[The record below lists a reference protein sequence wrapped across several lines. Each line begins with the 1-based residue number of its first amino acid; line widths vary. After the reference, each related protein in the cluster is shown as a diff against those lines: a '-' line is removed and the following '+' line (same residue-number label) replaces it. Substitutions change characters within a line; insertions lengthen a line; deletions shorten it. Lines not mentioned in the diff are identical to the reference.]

1 MLRTRLA
8 TALAATASV
17 VAGITL
23 ATPAL
28 ATPGKALTPSSA
40 APDTCTTP
48 VFETDGY
55 HSGQTLP
62 NYAGFNGHVPAGY
75 EAHPVPYQDGV
86 FPVVDAKALDDA
98 VAGGKAALDAA
109 VRAFHARCP
118 DSPMV
123 ISGYSEG
130 ALVAGDELD
139 ALARASAI
147 PHNLIKGVLY
157 GDPRREFG
165 DGGVGG
171 VAGGIETNLP
181 TILPGVTMRG
191 PRGFGDLAVHE
202 ICNENDGICNSTNMI
217 TNALAFA
224 NGLAGYASGDHG
236 YDIDPV
242 RDLGSGLTLHLQPP
256 RIGYGPPLP
265 LPIGTPWQI
274 QQTLGDTSGARAAV
288 RTAMDTVNSALPAPV
303 RSALR
308 SLPWYGLASSA

>member
-1 MLRTRLA
+1 MLRIRPAA
-8 TALAATASV
+8 TLAAVASV
-17 VAGITL
+17 VAGIAL

-28 ATPGKALTPSSA
+28 A
-40 APDTCTTP
+40 APAITTP
-48 VFETDGY
+48 AVATGTCATAVFETDGY
-55 HSGQTLP
+55 HSGETLP
-62 NYAGFNGHVPAGY
+62 DYAGFNGHVPAGY

-86 FPVVDAKALDDA
+86 FPVVDAKALDEA
-98 VAGGKAALDAA
+98 VAGGRAALAAA
-109 VRAFHARCP
+109 VDDFHTRCP
-118 DSPMV
+118 ASPMV
-123 ISGYSEG
+123 ITGYSEG
-130 ALVAGDELD
+130 ALVAGDELE
-139 ALARASAI
+139 ALARSGAI
-147 PHNLIKGVLY
+147 PHDLVKGVLY

-202 ICNENDGICNSTNMI
+202 ICNENDGICNSANMI

-242 RDLGSGLTLHLQPP
+242 RDIGSGLTLNLQPP
-256 RIGYGPPLP
+256 RIAYGPPLP

-274 QQTLGDTSGARAAV
+274 QQGLGDTAGARAAV
-288 RTAMDTVNSALPAPV
+288 RTAMGTVNSALPAPV
-303 RSALR
+303 RSALE
-308 SLPWYGLASSA
+308 SSPWYRLANSA

>member
-1 MLRTRLA
+1 MLRIRSLA
-8 TALAATASV
+8 VLAASACAASGLVFAGPALAAQTSCATA
-17 VAGITL
+17 
-23 ATPAL
+23 
-28 ATPGKALTPSSA
+28 
-40 APDTCTTP
+40 

-55 HSGQTLP
+55 HNGESLA
-62 NYAGFNGHVPAGY
+62 NFAGFNSHVPAGY
-75 EAHPVPYQDGV
+75 EAHPIPYQDGI
-86 FPVVDAKALDDA
+86 FPVVDAKTLDDA
-98 VAGGKAALDAA
+98 VAGGKATLDAA
-109 VRAFHARCP
+109 VRSFHAQCP
-118 DSPMV
+118 GSHLV

-139 ALARASAI
+139 ALSRSDAI
-147 PHNLIKGVLY
+147 PHDLINGILY

-224 NGLAGYASGDHG
+224 NGLDGYASGDHG

-242 RDLGSGLTLHLQPP
+242 RDIGSGLTLNLQPA

-274 QQTLGDTSGARAAV
+274 QQQLGDSPGALAAV
-288 RTAMDTVNSALPAPV
+288 RTALATVNSALPEPLKQ
-303 RSALR
+303 ALR
-308 SLPWYGLASSA
+308 QLPWYQLVSDA